1 MRKLA
6 AAALAIPVLG
16 PFYLRL
22 LVARRRG
29 LGIAASLLVAASVL
43 AGSAISTPPP
53 TTATIPGPRFDALAP
68 LEFATEIRTSESP
81 SAPVT
86 IAFPT
91 RMNPASVAASLSVDP
106 ETEVT
111 LSWDET
117 FTVLT
122 VRPKVA
128 WAPATYHTVSVDAG
142 ALDATGSPTSR
153 ATRAAFLTREPTAAT
168 LAASDTF
175 QGEALMNS
183 GVIVTFDRPVRDATL
198 ALEVTPANVE
208 FQRLDNGSTPTT
220 TYRFSPSATLAP
232 DTLYT
237 FSLSPGVLDTDGAP
251 VATASLELRTAGVPS
266 VVRFRPRSKETGVAQ
281 TAALSV
287 RFTEP
292 MDHATTEAAWSASV
306 GTTKLGGSFR
316 WAENDTVLVFTP
328 SAKLGYSAKVSI
340 AVGEGAMS
348 QAGMALSGA
357 SSVTFTTV
365 AKPVPRPVSSSGGGG
380 TGVGGGSW
388 AAVETYYLGLLNC
401 TRQGGWVTS
410 TGACSSPGGSGLNAL
425 ILSQGISDY
434 VARPYAKLLA
444 VKGLCTHTAD
454 GDPGTRLRRAGYTS
468 AYWGE
473 NIGCRGGD
481 PFSSVLAS
489 HLYFQSES
497 SYNGGHW
504 RNIMRADFTHVG
516 IGVWVYSGRVR
527 LVCDFYWP
535 H

>member
-16 PFYLRL
+16 PVYLRVL
-22 LVARRRG
+22 MARRRG
-29 LGIAASLLVAASVL
+29 LGIAAILFVAAAVV
-43 AGSAISTPPP
+43 AGSVASTPPP

-68 LEFATEIRTSESP
+68 LEFATEVRTSESP
-81 SAPVT
+81 SAPVM
-86 IAFPT
+86 IAFPV
-91 RMNPASVAASLSVDP
+91 RMNPASVVASLSVDP
-106 ETEVT
+106 QTEVM

-117 FTVLT
+117 FTELT
-122 VRPKVA
+122 VRPKTA
-128 WAPATYHTVSVDAG
+128 WAPATYHTISVQAG
-142 ALDATGSPTSR
+142 VLDATGAPTTR
-153 ATRAAFLTREPTAAT
+153 VTRAAFLTREPTTAA
-168 LAASDTF
+168 LSAADTF
-175 QGEALMNS
+175 RGEALSNS
-183 GVIVTFDRPVRDATL
+183 SVIVTFDRPIRVATL
-198 ALEVTPANVE
+198 ALRVSPGGVDFELV
-208 FQRLDNGSTPTT
+208 DNGGTPTT
-220 TYRFSPSATLAP
+220 SYRFTPSATLAP
-232 DTLYT
+232 DTAYT
-237 FSLSPGVLDTDGAP
+237 ISLVPGTLDADGAP
-251 VATASLELRTAGVPS
+251 IAPASIELRTAGVPS
-266 VVRFRPRSKETGVAQ
+266 VVRFRPRSKETGAAT

-292 MDHATTEAAWSASV
+292 MDHATSEAAWSAVV
-306 GTTKLGGSFR
+306 GTTKLAGTFR

-340 AVGEGAMS
+340 GVAAGAMS
-348 QAGMALSGA
+348 QAGMALLSA

-365 AKPVPRPVSSSGGGG
+365 AKPTPRASSGVGG
-380 TGVGGGSW
+380 GVGGGSW

-425 ILSQGISDY
+425 ILSKGISDY

-473 NIGCRGGD
+473 NIGCRAGD
-481 PFSSVLAS
+481 PFASVLAS

>member
-16 PFYLRL
+16 PVYLRVL
-22 LVARRRG
+22 MARRRG
-29 LGIAASLLVAASVL
+29 VGIAASLLVAATVV
-43 AGSAISTPPP
+43 AGSVISTPPP
-53 TTATIPGPRFDALAP
+53 TTATIPAPRFDALAP

-86 IAFPT
+86 IAFPV
-91 RMNPASVAASLSVDP
+91 RMSPSSVAASLSVDP
-106 ETEVT
+106 RTDVRLT
-111 LSWDET
+111 WDET
-117 FTVLT
+117 FTMLT
-122 VRPKVA
+122 VRPKTA
-128 WAPATYHTVSVDAG
+128 WAPATYHTISVSAG

-153 ATRAAFLTREPTAAT
+153 ATRAAFLTREPTTAA
-168 LAASDTF
+168 LSASDTF
-175 QGEALMNS
+175 RGEALSNS
-183 GVIVTFDRPVRDATL
+183 SVIVTFDRPIRDATL
-198 ALEVTPANVE
+198 ALQVSPAGIAFERV
-208 FQRLDNGSTPTT
+208 DNGGTPTT
-220 TYRFSPSATLAP
+220 SYRFAPSATLEP
-232 DTLYT
+232 DTTYT
-237 FSLSPGVLDTDGAP
+237 VSLAPGTLDADGAP
-251 VATASLELRTAGVPS
+251 IAPASLELRTAGVPA
-266 VVRFRPRSKETGVAQ
+266 VVRFRPRSKETGVST
-281 TAALSV
+281 TAKLSV

-292 MDHATTEAAWSASV
+292 MDHATTEAAWSASA
-306 GTTKLGGSFR
+306 GTKKLAGTFR

-328 SAKLGYSAKVSI
+328 SAKLGYGTNISI
-340 AVGEGAMS
+340 GVGGGAMS
-348 QAGMALSGA
+348 QAGMALASA
-357 SSVTFTTV
+357 SSITFRTA
-365 AKPVPRPVSSSGGGG
+365 AKPTPRLVSSGGGG
-380 TGVGGGSW
+380 GVGGGSW

-425 ILSQGISDY
+425 TLSKGISDY

-473 NIGCRGGD
+473 NIGCRAGD
-481 PFSSVLAS
+481 PFASVLAS

>member
-16 PFYLRL
+16 PVYLRAIL
-22 LVARRRG
+22 ARRRS
-29 LGIAASLLVAASVL
+29 LGIAASLLVAATLV
-43 AGSAISTPPP
+43 AGSTINTPPP

-86 IAFPT
+86 IAFPV
-91 RMNPASVAASLSVDP
+91 RMSPSSVAASLSVDP
-106 ETEVT
+106 QTEVT
-111 LSWDET
+111 LSWDAA

-122 VRPKVA
+122 VRPKTA
-128 WAPATYHTVSVDAG
+128 WAPATYHTITIKVG

-153 ATRAAFLTREPTAAT
+153 ATRAAFLTREPTTAT
-168 LAASDTF
+168 LAAAETF
-175 QGEALMNS
+175 QGEALSNTS
-183 GVIVTFDRPVRDATL
+183 VIVTFDRHVRDANL
-198 ALEVTPANVE
+198 ALQVTPAGIE
-208 FQRLDNGSTPTT
+208 FQRVDDSGAPTT
-220 TYRFSPSATLAP
+220 TYRFVPSATLAP
-232 DTLYT
+232 DTTYT
-237 FSLSPGVLDTDGAP
+237 ISLVPGTLDADGAP
-251 VATASLELRTAGVPS
+251 VAPASLELRTAGVPS
-266 VVRFRPRSKETGVAQ
+266 VVRFRPRSKATGVAT

-287 RFTEP
+287 RFTDP
-292 MDHATTEAAWSASV
+292 MDHATTEAAWSATV
-306 GTTKLGGSFR
+306 GTTKLAGTFR

-328 SAKLGYSAKVSI
+328 SAKLGYSTKVSI
-340 AVGEGAMS
+340 GVGAGALS
-348 QAGMALSGA
+348 QAGIALA
-357 SSVTFTTV
+357 SAASVAFTTV
-365 AKPVPRPVSSSGGGG
+365 AKATPRPSGGGG
-380 TGVGGGSW
+380 GVGGGSW

-425 ILSQGISDY
+425 TLSKGISDY

-444 VKGLCTHTAD
+444 VKGLCTHSAD

-473 NIGCRGGD
+473 NIGCRAGN
-481 PFSSVLAS
+481 PFASVLGS

-504 RNIMRADFTHVG
+504 RNIMRPDFTHVG
-516 IGVWVYSGRVR
+516 IGVWVSSGRVR